1 MRGDERKHQRKT
13 VRVRQL
19 VLGAR
24 ASPEGIRGKAKVYR
38 AVRAVEPAEN
48 SSAGCVIS
56 QTKSSIFT
64 N

>member
-24 ASPEGIRGKAKVYR
+24 ASPEGIKGKAKVYQLELQ
-38 AVRAVEPAEN
+38 AQ
-48 SSAGCVIS
+48 AGS
-56 QTKSSIFT
+56 KSR
-64 N
+64 